1 MPPLDGQPRRAG
13 ASRLLVISMKRIKI
27 GMVVF
32 PGFQLLDIAGPRD
45 AFAEVRV
52 LSRSE
57 CEYEILTVGTTRGAV
72 QSSSGLTV
80 MPDRTIFDVCPEF
93 DTVIV
98 PGGLG
103 IFDVFDDPALSEW
116 LRQQYRRSRRVCAI
130 CNGLFALGSAGLLD
144 NRVVTTH
151 WMDVPR
157 LSTTFPKARIEPDHI
172 YVHDG
177 GVYTTAGVT
186 AGIDLSLALIEEDFG
201 KAITLDVAKYLI
213 VHVRRAGG
221 QSQFSPLLESQ
232 AAPGSLTGALQQYM
246 LDNLHVEHTAA
257 SLASRVHMSERNLA
271 RTFVK
276 ECGVT
281 PIAFLNNARI
291 DAARRYLEAT
301 DVSLREIAKRC
312 GLDSVDA
319 LRRVFA
325 RRLQINPAE
334 YRERF
339 RSDAEART
347 EQAPRMRRPAKQ
359 GAPKRPIA

>member
-1 MPPLDGQPRRAG
+1 
-13 ASRLLVISMKRIKI
+13 MKRIKI

-45 AFAEVRV
+45 AFAEVRI
-52 LSRSE
+52 LSRGE
-57 CEYEILTVGTTRGAV
+57 CEYEMLTVGTTRGSV

-80 MPDRTIFDVCPEF
+80 VPDRTIFDVCPEF
-93 DTVIV
+93 DTIIV

-103 IFDVFDDPALSEW
+103 IFDAFDDPALSEW
-116 LRQQYRRSRRVCAI
+116 LRQQHRRARRVCAI
-130 CNGLFALGSAGLLD
+130 CNGLFALGPAGLLD

-157 LSTTFPKARIEPDHI
+157 LSATFPRARIEPDHI
-172 YVHDG
+172 YVNDG
-177 GVYTTAGVT
+177 SIYTTAGVT

-201 KAITLDVAKYLI
+201 KVMALDVAKYLI
-213 VHVRRAGG
+213 VYLRRAGG

-232 AAPGSLTGALQQYM
+232 AAPGSQTTALQQYI
-246 LDNLHVEHTAA
+246 LDNLHVDHTVA
-257 SLASRVHMSERNLA
+257 SLAQRVHMSSRNLA
-271 RTFVK
+271 RTFIK

-281 PIAFLNNARI
+281 PITFLSNARI

-301 DVSLREIAKRC
+301 DLSLREIAKRC
-312 GLDSVDA
+312 GFDGTDA

-334 YRERF
+334 YRDRF
-339 RSDAEART
+339 RTQARAHAECV
-347 EQAPRMRRPAKQ
+347 PRKAKPAAQK
-359 GAPKRPIA
+359 APKRSAARSASSDAPASQDLH